1 MFCSFY
7 ALFFCFGFAQES
19 AQWVQSPP
27 QPPVFPF

>member
-7 ALFFCFGFAQES
+7 ALFFCSGFAQEP